1 MASRPPKVFLDTSVL
16 MAATIS
22 ARGSARDL
30 VNRGLRGAYALI
42 ISSDVIEECERNL
55 RAKAPDALPLF
66 MAFLTLL
73 THRAEP
79 TAEQV
84 AQAAMTIEAKDA
96 PIVAAA
102 ALVKAD
108 YLASYD
114 RRHLLAK
121 RAEIEA
127 AYGIVTTT
135 PDEILRGRAQ

>member
-1 MASRPPKVFLDTSVL
+1 MASRPRRVFLDTSVL

-22 ARGSARDL
+22 ARGAARDL
-30 VNRGLRGAYALI
+30 LNHGLRGAYELI
-42 ISSDVIEECERNL
+42 ISADVIEECERNL
-55 RAKAPDALPLF
+55 REKAPDALPLF
-66 MAFLTLL
+66 AAFLTLL

-79 TAEQV
+79 TAAQV
-84 AQAAMTIEAKDA
+84 AQAATMIDAKDA

-102 ALVKAD
+102 QAAGAT

-127 AYGIVTTT
+127 AYGMVTTT
-135 PDEILRGRAQ
+135 PDEILRQG